1 MFPTPAR
8 LPSSPPLGFAVAGL
22 EHAHVFAQCHGL
34 LAAGGELK
42 WVHDADPAKVAR
54 FRAEFPPVRVA
65 REIDEILADPTVA
78 LVASAVIPH
87 ERAALGCRVMQA
99 GKDFF
104 TDKTPFTTLAQL
116 AEARRTS
123 AATGRKY
130 LVYFSER
137 LEHGGVRHATE
148 LVASGALGRI
158 VHVSSFLPHRL
169 NAPQRPAWFFDRT
182 RAGGILGDLA
192 CHAIDQFL
200 TWTGAGDAAVTHAA
214 AANHAHPE
222 HAGFMD
228 HGELVLRAPDGTT
241 GFIRVDWLSPEGLS
255 TWGDARSFITG
266 TKATLELRKYTD
278 VAREPGGSHGF
289 LVDDRG
295 EHRFRCEDTRDGFHR
310 LVADCVQRTETAMT
324 QEHVF
329 KVAELSLRAQ
339 ALAGG

>member
-1 MFPTPAR
+1 
-8 LPSSPPLGFAVAGL
+8 LGFAVVGL
-22 EHAHVFAQCHGL
+22 EHAHVIAQCRGL
-34 LAAGGELK
+34 LAAGGQLK

-54 FRAEFPPVRVA
+54 FCTEFACVGVA
-65 REIDEILADPTVA
+65 REIDEILSDPAIT
-78 LVASAVIPH
+78 LVTSAVVPN

-104 TDKTPFTTLAQL
+104 TDKTPFTTLEQL
-116 AEARRTS
+116 AEARRT
-123 AATGRKY
+123 AATTGRKY
-130 LVYFSER
+130 LVYLSER
-137 LEHGGVRHATE
+137 LEHGGVRRATE
-148 LVASGALGRI
+148 LTASGALGRV

-200 TWTGAGDAAVTHAA
+200 TWTGAEDASVTHAA

-228 HGELVLRAPDGTT
+228 HGELVLRTPDGTT

-255 TWGDARSFITG
+255 TWGDARSFIIG
-266 TKATLELRKYTD
+266 TNATLELRKYTD
-278 VAREPGGSHGF
+278 VARERRGNHGF

-295 EHRFRCEDTRDGFHR
+295 EHHFFTEDTVDGFHR
-310 LVADCVQRTETAMT
+310 LVADCLQRTETAMA

-339 ALAGG
+339 ALAEGRVG